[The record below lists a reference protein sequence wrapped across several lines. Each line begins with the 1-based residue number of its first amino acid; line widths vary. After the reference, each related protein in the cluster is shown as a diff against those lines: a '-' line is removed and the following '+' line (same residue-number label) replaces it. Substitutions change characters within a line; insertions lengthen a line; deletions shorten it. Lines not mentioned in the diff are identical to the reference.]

1 MHMKI
6 EYIFAEE
13 ISDCETAEM
22 LDAADDTVPGGK
34 LISPKALSDFCRIAQ
49 EVLSFA
55 ESHFPT
61 FAQDTGCMVSVYF
74 MGNDSIREINKEQ
87 RDVDRA
93 TDVLSFPFLELHES
107 DGEISEYDL
116 DPESGAIMLGDILV
130 SVEKVWAQAEEYGHS
145 HEREL
150 AFLLCHGFLH
160 LMGYDHMEPEDE
172 AKMTALTEEILTG
185 AGYVRG

>member
-1 MHMKI
+1 MKI

-13 ISDCETAEM
+13 ISDCETPEM
-22 LDAADDTVPGGK
+22 LDPSDDTVPGGK
-34 LISPKALSDFCRIAQ
+34 IISPKELSAYCKLAE
-49 EVLSFA
+49 EVLTCA

-74 MGNDSIREINKEQ
+74 MGNESIREINKEQ

-93 TDVLSFPFLELHES
+93 TDVLSFPFLMLRES

-130 SVEKVWAQAEEYGHS
+130 SVEKVREQAEEYGHS
-145 HEREL
+145 RGREL

-172 AKMTALTEEILTG
+172 VKMTALTEEILTD